1 MIWVVRFANRPVFIL
16 SADSAFGRF
25 EHAGK
30 AFIAKDAKKGRK
42 ERKEEVRGLASLGP
56 DRRRSNLYI
65 LLVHTNTF
73 SADGAAVAAR
83 SWRTLS

>member
-1 MIWVVRFANRPVFIL
+1 MQQIRARRKSIYRK
-16 SADSAFGRF
+16 GR
-25 EHAGK
+25 EER
-30 AFIAKDAKKGRK
+30 RK